1 MIRRPPRST
10 RTDTRFPYTTLFRSG
25 VLMAGRL
32 IYLMGPSGSGK
43 DTVLEGVFSLMGHGC
58 YLAPRVVTRP
68 HTDTERSSIS
78 VSVSEFARMASCGL
92 LAMSW
97 KANGLASG
105 VLCVINDRQ
114 EGGGG
119 LLLQ

>member
-10 RTDTRFPYTTLFRSG
+10 RTDTRFPYTTLFRAG

-97 KANGLASG
+97 QANGLAYG
-105 VLCVINDRQ
+105 VRRAITEQIGRT
-114 EGGGG
+114 EGRER
-119 LLLQ
+119 